1 MSVLSLFFIILY
13 ISPEMNSRHKIERPK
28 RFIKI
33 YRLMHLNL
41 KECRYLGLRIK
52 IRSSFLICYLS
63 KSLSSDKHQSLRCTA
78 FSRYKPF
85 TSSTKDN
92 RFLIYKAIVYYPHSP
107 SFFISFCISL
117 HTFAFTA

>member
-1 MSVLSLFFIILY
+1 
-13 ISPEMNSRHKIERPK
+13 
-28 RFIKI
+28 
-33 YRLMHLNL
+33 MHLNL
-41 KECRYLGLRIK
+41 KECRYLGLRIE

-85 TSSTKDN
+85 TSSMKDN

-107 SFFISFCISL
+107 SFFISFCIPL